1 MECYTFFFSFTTL
14 KKKGKEESAYLFER
28 GWGLIV
34 SHIKPPPPSATMSS
48 IKAAAYVVS
57 SERLNAPIRCPVTV
71 LEPCRT

>member
-1 MECYTFFFSFTTL
+1 M
-14 KKKGKEESAYLFER
+14 
-28 GWGLIV
+28 IV